1 MTVRN
6 RNTSL
11 RALRTFCIAAKKESF
26 RDAAEELFITA
37 SAVSHQVKSLEQE
50 IGQKLFDRD
59 SRSLTLTDTGM
70 SLYKDLSPLILQ
82 IDEITSQ
89 HMNSTARSS
98 LRISVQP
105 FFASEMFAPNLH
117 KFSAA
122 HPEIDITVDTSDESI
137 ERHPANADASIR
149 VFKSPPA
156 NLSSDRLSSLRLVP
170 VASPEF
176 RDTLKVKA
184 RKIVSD
190 FPYIVHNKR
199 PQAWNQW
206 ERSADIELPKKATS
220 VRLGSMIAAARAAE
234 RGIGAALLPTQ
245 LSTAW
250 FESGTLVPLF
260 KHELVTNEDFYFAC
274 AHQNA
279 GERNVHLL
287 RQWVLQNFT
296 EST

>member
-1 MTVRN
+1 MTARN

-11 RALRTFCIAAKKESF
+11 RGLRTFCMAAKNESF

-37 SAVSHQVKSLEQE
+37 SAVSHQVRSLEQE

-59 SRSLTLTDTGM
+59 SRSLTLTATGT

-82 IDEITSQ
+82 IDEIVSK
-89 HMNSTARSS
+89 HNDSIARSS

-105 FFASEMFAPNLH
+105 FFASEMFAPQLH

-122 HPEIDITVDTSDESI
+122 HPNIDITVDTSDESI
-137 ERHPANADASIR
+137 EKHPVNADASIR

-176 RDTLKVKA
+176 RDAMEVKA

-190 FPYIVHNKR
+190 FPYIVHNMR

-206 ERSADIELPKKATS
+206 ERSAGIELPKEATS

-234 RGIGAALLPTQ
+234 RGIGAALLPTH
-245 LSTAW
+245 LTTAW
-250 FESGTLVPLF
+250 FDSGTLVPLF
-260 KHELVTNEDFYFAC
+260 KHELITNEDFYFAC
-274 AHQNA
+274 AHQVSD
-279 GERNVHLL
+279 ERNVRLL
-287 RQWVLQNFT
+287 RQWVLQSFA